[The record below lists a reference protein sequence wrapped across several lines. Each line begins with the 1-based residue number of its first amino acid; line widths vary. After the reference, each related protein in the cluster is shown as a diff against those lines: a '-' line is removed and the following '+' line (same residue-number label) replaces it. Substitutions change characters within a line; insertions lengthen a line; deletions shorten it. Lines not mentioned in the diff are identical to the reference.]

1 MRMFTRFFTGV
12 LPGAVVLLFLAV
24 APVRAMVFT
33 VSTADDLTA
42 AVVQANANGEADTIV
57 LVDNPTITVV
67 APLDISS
74 DMTINGPGTLTGTA
88 VTTLLA
94 IFGGTMTLDN
104 ITVQNC
110 ATACSAMLI
119 NNASCSVTN
128 CTFLNNTATAEDAY
142 YASAITAS
150 NANITLTDSAFTGN
164 TTDAGAGAILVSDG
178 SLVVSGC
185 TFTTNASPSA
195 GTTNGYAGA
204 ITAMS
209 CPMTVTD
216 STFSGNTSMSV
227 GGAIDNYDAYTM
239 LDGCT
244 FDGNSA
250 GLYGGAVGSFGA
262 QLDVTGCT
270 FTNNSTPFAAGAIFF
285 SGAGNDQEETDYP
298 MLLMDCVFRGNH
310 AESTS
315 ETAESIGANFVAG
328 GAIVAS
334 ELVVALNCQFTN
346 NWVCLIYAAD
356 DTTITPTGGAVLSL
370 GEFAAVNCAF
380 SANSATCANG
390 SSFGDAE
397 ATGGAIGPLFSYKLD
412 VFNCTFSGNTVTAS
426 AADPTAAQSVGGG
439 IALADG
445 MAILANSILWGNLAN
460 GEPDQMGMT
469 GDTLYDPNV
478 SYCDIEGGWIGTG
491 NIDADPAFVRAP
503 GAGEDGALGT
513 ADDDPGD
520 LALTMG
526 SPCIDMGSNDF
537 TFPDFS
543 TTDLAGNPR
552 IVNDIVDMGAYEYQ
566 QTDQPPVL
574 TLPATAFTC
583 IAGNPLTFTATATDP
598 DTGDTLTFSL
608 ANAPDGA
615 AIDPSSGDFTW
626 TPTAVG
632 TFTFD
637 VTVTDAGGLTDT
649 KSVTVT
655 VESALTLSVNSV
667 VRKGKLITVTVT
679 ITNARATT
687 AYNTVV
693 TAATLHG
700 TATNSPLPL
709 LYGAIKPGTS
719 KKCTLQFKDAAPGA
733 WPLTVQGSCTLGLTY
748 LNQIVTVP

>member
-1 MRMFTRFFTGV
+1 MGNTWFTCLLAGV
-12 LPGAVVLLFLAV
+12 LLLLASTVTCATEFAVGDFGGLQA
-24 APVRAMVFT
+24 AI
-33 VSTADDLTA
+33 TA
-42 AVVQANANGEADTIV
+42 ANDETANPGPDTIV
-57 LVDNPTITVV
+57 LVDNPAITVES
-67 APLDISS
+67 PLEISS
-74 DMTINGPGTLTGTA
+74 DVTISGPGTLTGTA
-88 VTTLLA
+88 VTTLLV
-94 IFGGTMTLDN
+94 ISGGTMTLDN

-110 ATACSAMLI
+110 ATACSAVLI

-164 TTDAGAGAILVSDG
+164 ATDAGAGAILVSDG

-185 TFTTNASPSA
+185 TFTANASPSA
-195 GTTNGYAGA
+195 GTTSAYAGA

-227 GGAIDNYDAYTM
+227 GGAVDSYDAHTT

-250 GLYGGAVGSFGA
+250 GLYGGAVASFGA
-262 QLDVTGCT
+262 QLDVFGCT

-285 SGAGNDQEETDYP
+285 SGSGNDMEETEYP
-298 MLLMDCVFRGNH
+298 MWLMDCVFRGNH
-310 AESTS
+310 CEPTS
-315 ETAESIGANFVAG
+315 ETVESIGANFVAG

-334 ELVVALNCQFTN
+334 ELTVALNCQFTN
-346 NWVCLIYAAD
+346 NWVRLIYAAD
-356 DTTITPTGGAVLSL
+356 DTTITATGGAVLSL

-390 SSFGDAE
+390 SSFGAAE
-397 ATGGAIGPLFSYKLD
+397 ATGGAIGPLYAYKLD

-426 AADPTAAQSVGGG
+426 ATDPTAAQSVGGG
-439 IALADG
+439 IALMG
-445 MAILANSILWGNLAN
+445 EMAILANSILWGNLAN
-460 GEPDQMGMT
+460 GEPDQLGKT
-469 GDTLYDPNV
+469 IDTLDDPNV
-478 SYCDIEGGWIGTG
+478 SFCDIQGGWIGTG

-503 GAGEDGALGT
+503 GAGEDGAWGS

-520 LALTMG
+520 LSLTMG
-526 SPCIDMGSNDF
+526 SPCIDMGSNEF

-574 TLPATAFTC
+574 TLPATTFTC
-583 IAGNPLTFTATATDP
+583 IAGNRLTYTATATDP

-608 ANAPDGA
+608 ANAPAGA
-615 AIDPSSGDFTW
+615 AIDPSTGVFIW

-632 TFTFD
+632 TVSFD
-637 VTVTDAGGLTDT
+637 VTVTDAGGMTDT

-693 TAATLHG
+693 TAATLDG
-700 TATNSPLPL
+700 SATNSALPL
-709 LYGAIKPGTS
+709 LYGGMKPGTS
-719 KKCTLQFKDAAPGA
+719 KKCTLQFKGIAPGA
-733 WPLTVQGSCTLGLTY
+733 LPFNVQGSCSLGLISTS
-748 LNQIVTVP
+748 QTVTVP